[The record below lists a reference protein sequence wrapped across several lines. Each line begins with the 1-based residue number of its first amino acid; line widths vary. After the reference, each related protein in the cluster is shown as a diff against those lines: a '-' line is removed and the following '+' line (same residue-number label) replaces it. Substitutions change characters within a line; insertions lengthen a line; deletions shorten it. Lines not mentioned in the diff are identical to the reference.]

1 MDSPEVLKNIIKR
14 ERKARKAA
22 EAIIEEKS
30 LELYLT
36 NQKLVQLNESL
47 EDKIVAR
54 TEEIE
59 RSRKELKLAKER
71 AEAATVAKSQF
82 LSNMSHEIRT
92 PLNAIMG
99 MIELIME
106 DSHDEL
112 AQNHASS
119 IKYSAENLLKIIN
132 EILDFSKI
140 EAGKLTFE
148 RIEFRLPRLLDGLKD
163 IFQHKATDKN
173 LNFAIDIAP
182 DTPIYLL
189 GDQVKLNQI
198 LVNLLGNAFKF
209 TEKGEVKISIHARN
223 ITGQACILCI
233 EVSDTGIGIPK
244 SKQPRIFESFT
255 QANNSTTRIFG
266 GTGLGLSITRSLVE
280 LQKGQISLSSEEGV
294 GTSFNVELPFGIASK
309 PKQEDRKIQHNHG
322 DEFLK
327 DITVLVVEDIAVNR
341 VFMKHVFRR
350 KNIPV
355 QFAVNGKEAIS
366 ILTKETFDV
375 VFMDLH
381 MPVMDGW
388 EATRIIR
395 ANDSP
400 VLDHLVPII
409 ALSADAFEE
418 TQSEVKAIGMDG
430 FITKPVNIHLLYD
443 TLIELFSGQRVD

>member
-1 MDSPEVLKNIIKR
+1 MDSPEVLKNILRR

-22 EAIIEEKS
+22 EAIMEEKS

-36 NQKLVQLNESL
+36 NQKLTQLNESL
-47 EDKIVAR
+47 EDKILAR

-59 RSRKELKLAKER
+59 RSRKALELAKEK
-71 AEAATVAKSQF
+71 AEAATIAKSQF

-99 MIELIME
+99 MIELIRE
-106 DSHDEL
+106 DSKDEL
-112 AQNHASS
+112 AKDHASS

-140 EAGKLTFE
+140 EAGKLTLE
-148 RIEFRLPRLLDGLKD
+148 KIAFRLDRLLDGLKD
-163 IFQHKATDKN
+163 IFQHKADDKN
-173 LNFAIDIAP
+173 LKFVIDCKPEVPLNLI
-182 DTPIYLL
+182 

-209 TEKGEVKISIHARN
+209 TEKGEIRLKVRAEQQAEKSYLLKIDVIDS
-223 ITGQACILCI
+223 
-233 EVSDTGIGIPK
+233 GIGIPQ
-244 SKQPRIFESFT
+244 SKQARIFESFT
-255 QANNSTTRIFG
+255 QANNSTTRLYG
-266 GTGLGLSITRSLVE
+266 GTGLGLAITKSLVE
-280 LQKGQISLSSEEGV
+280 LQGGKISIQSEMNA
-294 GTSFNVELPFGIASK
+294 GTCFTIELPFEVSEEIK
-309 PKQEDRKIQHNHG
+309 LEKKRKSHG
-322 DEFLK
+322 HEQIKLK
-327 DITVLVVEDIAVNR
+327 EIKVLVVEDIAVNR

-355 QFAVNGKEAIS
+355 EFAVNGKEAIS
-366 ILTKETFDV
+366 KLSKQTFDI

-395 ANDSP
+395 ALDSP
-400 VLDHLVPII
+400 VMDHHVPII

-418 TQSEVKAIGMDG
+418 TQSEVKALGMDG
-430 FITKPVNIHLLYD
+430 FITKPVDIHVLYD
-443 TLIELFSGQRVD
+443 TLVELFGEP